1 MLVLCKYLL
10 NFLRLWPL
18 AESRSDYM
26 VSISRYTMIF
36 SLEITLWI
44 GSFLYVL
51 SHLDDIDEATD
62 PGFTCFAFLTTIFI
76 YVWLI
81 SKKRLIRTVME
92 TLESSANES
101 NTSILQILWLIYQQ
115 YSLFS
120 FNISK
125 IFCIFYFKSR
135 NKRNQ

>member
-10 NFLRLWPL
+10 SFLRLWPL
-18 AESRSDYM
+18 TGSRYDYV

-36 SLEITLWI
+36 SLLITLLI

-62 PGFTCFAFLTTIFI
+62 PGFTCFAFLTTTFM

-81 SKKRLIRTVME
+81 SKKRLIKTVME
-92 TLESSANES
+92 TLESSVNES
-101 NTSILQILWLIYQQ
+101 NTSTLQNFTI
-115 YSLFS
+115 
-120 FNISK
+120 N
-125 IFCIFYFKSR
+125 
-135 NKRNQ
+135 